1 MGHSTNFEIF
11 KNKKLFKTT
20 GKGSNDPLGPV
31 QFRKRKKEIVYQT
44 NFKIKKHFTG
54 SSPPEI
60 FVGRYNYPNV
70 NAGILSPDFHD
81 NTEDLSMPEVWHEKK
96 FGIGDI
102 LTRRSKLIY
111 GRFKTGI
118 KKSVI
123 KNKFKD
129 LMQEIAMAYKPVST
143 EVFLKTTPKQ
153 HLEVNKYSP
162 VITNYAPLENAR
174 LQENTKVEKKVD
186 YLVGDTHVKSATAM
200 NELHASGI
208 PTSNIQKILSAGLLG
223 LQTGR
228 RLVPTRWSIT
238 AVDDTIG
245 KSLLRRIRYYK
256 EIDEVMLF
264 NAIYCGNRYEILILP
279 GSFSFE
285 IIEADVKMNSPG
297 IFSKKIPG
305 RSTSLSQ
312 EVVRVNFWQDFERFH
327 GRKTYAD
334 EVTGGY
340 YVARLAVCEY
350 LDRIKRQGSV
360 FVFRETT
367 SDYYAHLGVGI
378 LRECCR
384 DAMKNCEKFVSKE
397 DAFARIQERI
407 NLNVDVFIEK
417 SVLLKEYGRQKKLWD
432 F

>member
-1 MGHSTNFEIF
+1 MVDNFEMI
-11 KNKKLFKTT
+11 KDKKLFN
-20 GKGSNDPLGPV
+20 SPV
-31 QFRKRKKEIVYQT
+31 KFKKKKEIVYQT
-44 NFKIKKHFTG
+44 NFQIKKHFTG
-54 SSPPEI
+54 NSPPEI

-70 NAGILSPDFHD
+70 NAGILSPDFHED
-81 NTEDLSMPEVWHEKK
+81 TEDLSMPERWHEKN

-118 KKSVI
+118 KKTVI
-123 KNKFKD
+123 KNRFKD

-143 EVFLKTTPKQ
+143 EVFLKNNPKQ

-162 VITNYAPLENAR
+162 VITNLAPLDNAR
-174 LQENTKVEKKVD
+174 LQENAKVRKKVD
-186 YLVGDTHVKSATAM
+186 YLVSDDHVKSAVAM
-200 NELHASGI
+200 NELHSSGI
-208 PTSNIQKILSAGLLG
+208 PTSSIQKILSAGLLG
-223 LQTGR
+223 LRTGR

-245 KSLLRRIRYYK
+245 KSLIRRIRYYN

-264 NAIYCGNRYEILILP
+264 HSDYVGNHYEILILP

-285 IIEADVKMNSPG
+285 IIEADIKFNKAS
-297 IFSKKIPG
+297 
-305 RSTSLSQ
+305 
-312 EVVRVNFWQDFERFH
+312 FWQDFERFH

-350 LDRIKRQGSV
+350 LDKIKRQGSV

-384 DAMKNCEKFVSKE
+384 DAMNKKEERFVSKE
-397 DAFARIQERI
+397 DAFMKIQNRI
-407 NLNVDVFIEK
+407 NLNVDVFREK
-417 SVLLKEYGRQKKLWD
+417 FILLREYGKQTKLFD

>member
-1 MGHSTNFEIF
+1 MVSNFEVF
-11 KNKKLFKTT
+11 KNKKLFDK
-20 GKGSNDPLGPV
+20 PV
-31 QFRKRKKEIVYQT
+31 SFRSRKKEVVYQT
-44 NFKIKKHFTG
+44 NFQVKKHFTG
-54 SSPPEI
+54 ASPPEI

-70 NAGILSPDFHD
+70 NAGILSPDFHED
-81 NTEDLSMPEVWHEKK
+81 TEDLSMPEVWHEKN

-123 KNKFKD
+123 KNRFKD

-143 EVFLKTTPKQ
+143 EVFLKKSPSR

-162 VITNYAPLENAR
+162 VITNLAPLENAR

-200 NELHASGI
+200 NELHSSGVA
-208 PTSNIQKILSAGLLG
+208 TSSIQKILSAGLLG
-223 LQTGR
+223 LQSGR

-245 KSLLRRIRYYK
+245 KSLLKRIRYYK
-256 EIDEVMLF
+256 EVDEVMLF
-264 NAIYCGNRYEILILP
+264 NATYCGNHYEILVLP

-285 IIEADVKMNSPG
+285 IIEADVKFNKVS
-297 IFSKKIPG
+297 
-305 RSTSLSQ
+305 
-312 EVVRVNFWQDFERFH
+312 FWQDYERFH

-350 LDRIKRQGSV
+350 LDGIKRQGSV
-360 FVFRETT
+360 FVFRESG

-384 DAMKNCEKFVSKE
+384 DAMNGKVEKFVDKE
-397 DAFARIQERI
+397 SAFVKMQERLQ
-407 NLNVDVFIEK
+407 LNVDVFKEK
-417 SVLLKEYGRQKKLWD
+417 SVLLGEYGKQRKISE
-432 F
+432 FF

>member
-1 MGHSTNFEIF
+1 MGHSVNFGSTGTASRDAAGHM
-11 KNKKLFKTT
+11 NKKLFA
-20 GKGSNDPLGPV
+20 GKPK
-31 QFRKRKKEIVYQT
+31 FRSRKKEIVYET
-44 NFKIKKHFTG
+44 NFQVKKHFTG
-54 SSPPEI
+54 ASPPEI

-70 NAGILSPDFHD
+70 NAGILSPDFHKD
-81 NTEDLSMPEVWHEKK
+81 TEDLSMPEVWHEKE

-118 KKSVI
+118 KKTVI
-123 KNKFKD
+123 KNRFKD

-143 EVFLKTTPKQ
+143 EVFLKKNPSR

-162 VITNYAPLENAR
+162 VITNLAPLENAR
-174 LQENTKVEKKVD
+174 LQENTKVKQKVD

-200 NELHASGI
+200 NELHSSGI

-223 LQTGR
+223 MQNNR

-238 AVDDTIG
+238 AVDDTLG
-245 KSLLRRIRYYK
+245 KYLLKRIRYYK
-256 EIDEVMLF
+256 EVDEVMLF
-264 NAIYCGNRYEILILP
+264 NATYCGNHYEILVLP

-285 IIEADVKMNSPG
+285 IIEADVKFN
-297 IFSKKIPG
+297 KV
-305 RSTSLSQ
+305 SL
-312 EVVRVNFWQDFERFH
+312 WQDYERFH
-327 GRKTYAD
+327 GRKNYAD

-350 LDRIKRQGSV
+350 LDKIKRQGSV
-360 FVFRETT
+360 FVFRESG

-384 DAMKNCEKFVSKE
+384 DAMEKGAEKFASKE
-397 DAFARIQERI
+397 DAFLGMQNRLQ
-407 NLNVDVFIEK
+407 LNVDVFKDK
-417 SVLLKEYGRQKKLWD
+417 SVLLKEYGKQKKLWD

>member
-1 MGHSTNFEIF
+1 MGHSVNFEAY
-11 KNKKLFKTT
+11 KNKKLFDK
-20 GKGSNDPLGPV
+20 PV
-31 QFRKRKKEIVYQT
+31 SFRSRKKEIVYQT

-70 NAGILSPDFHD
+70 NAGILSPDFHED
-81 NTEDLSMPEVWHEKK
+81 TEDLSMPEVWHAKG

-123 KNKFKD
+123 KNRFKD

-143 EVFLKTTPKQ
+143 EIFLKKNPSR
-153 HLEVNKYSP
+153 HLEVNKYSS
-162 VITNYAPLENAR
+162 VITNLAPLENAR
-174 LQENTKVEKKVD
+174 LQENTKVKPKVD
-186 YLVGDTHVKSATAM
+186 YLVGDTHVKSAVAM
-200 NELHASGI
+200 NELHSSGI

-223 LQTGR
+223 LQNGR

-238 AVDDTIG
+238 AVDDTLG
-245 KSLLRRIRYYK
+245 KHLLKRIRYYK
-256 EIDEVMLF
+256 EVDEVMLF
-264 NAIYCGNRYEILILP
+264 NATYCGNHYEILILP

-285 IIEADVKMNSPG
+285 IIEADVKM
-297 IFSKKIPG
+297 
-305 RSTSLSQ
+305 Q
-312 EVVRVNFWQDFERFH
+312 RVNFWQDHERFH
-327 GRKTYAD
+327 GRKSYAD

-350 LDRIKRQGSV
+350 LDRVKRQGSV

-384 DAMKNCEKFVSKE
+384 DALEKKGERFVSK
-397 DAFARIQERI
+397 DAAFAGMQSRL
-407 NLNVDVFIEK
+407 NVNVDVFKEK
-417 SVLLKEYGRQKKLWD
+417 SVLMKEYGLQRKIWD

>member
-1 MGHSTNFEIF
+1 MKSNFEIF
-11 KNKKLFKTT
+11 KNKKLF
-20 GKGSNDPLGPV
+20 NRPV
-31 QFRKRKKEIVYQT
+31 KFKKKKEIIYQT
-44 NFKIKKHFTG
+44 NFQIKKHFTG
-54 SSPPEI
+54 NSPPEI

-70 NAGILSPDFHD
+70 NAGILTPDFHED
-81 NTEDLSMPEVWHEKK
+81 TEDLSMPERWHEKN

-118 KKSVI
+118 KRAVI
-123 KNKFKD
+123 KNRFKD

-143 EVFLKTTPKQ
+143 EVFLKKNPKQ
-153 HLEVNKYSP
+153 HLEINKYSP
-162 VITNYAPLENAR
+162 VITNLAPLDNVR
-174 LQENTKVEKKVD
+174 LQENTRVKKKVD
-186 YLVGDTHVKSATAM
+186 YLVSDDHVKSAVAM
-200 NELHASGI
+200 NELHSSGI
-208 PTSNIQKILSAGLLG
+208 PTSSIQKILRAGLLG
-223 LQTGR
+223 LRTGR

-238 AVDDTIG
+238 AVDDTIC

-264 NAIYCGNRYEILILP
+264 HAEYVGNHYEILILP

-285 IIEADVKMNSPG
+285 IIEANVKFNNPG
-297 IFSKKIPG
+297 IFFKIPG
-305 RSTSLSQ
+305 PSTSPYH
-312 EVVRVNFWQDFERFH
+312 EVAGVNFWQDFERFH

-350 LDRIKRQGSV
+350 LDRIKRQGCV

-384 DAMKNCEKFVSKE
+384 DAMNKKEERFVNKE
-397 DAFARIQERI
+397 DAFMKIQDRI
-407 NLNVDVFIEK
+407 NLNVDVFREK
-417 SVLLKEYGRQKKLWD
+417 SILLREYGRQKKLWD

>member
-1 MGHSTNFEIF
+1 MGHSTSFEML
-11 KNKKLFKTT
+11 KNKKLFDK
-20 GKGSNDPLGPV
+20 PV
-31 QFRKRKKEIVYQT
+31 SFRSRKKEIVYQT
-44 NFKIKKHFTG
+44 NFQVKKHFSG

-60 FVGRYNYPNV
+60 FVGRYNYPQV

-81 NTEDLSMPEVWHEKK
+81 ETEDLSMPEVWHEKK

-123 KNKFKD
+123 KNRFKD

-143 EVFLKTTPKQ
+143 ELFLKKNPKQ
-153 HLEVNKYSP
+153 HLEINKYSP
-162 VITNYAPLENAR
+162 VITNLAPLENAR
-174 LQENTKVEKKVD
+174 LQENTKVQRKVD
-186 YLVGDTHVKSATAM
+186 YLVGDNHVKSSVAI
-200 NELHASGI
+200 NELHGSGI

-223 LQTGR
+223 LTASR

-245 KSLLRRIRYYK
+245 KNLLKRIKYYN
-256 EIDEVMLF
+256 EVDEVMLF
-264 NAIYCGNRYEILILP
+264 HAEYVGNHYEILVLP

-285 IIEADVKMNSPG
+285 IIEASVKFGS
-297 IFSKKIPG
+297 
-305 RSTSLSQ
+305 
-312 EVVRVNFWQDFERFH
+312 VDFWQDYERFH
-327 GRKTYAD
+327 GRKNYAE

-350 LDRIKRQGSV
+350 LDSIKKQGSV

-384 DAMKNCEKFVSKE
+384 EAMKNCERLSNME
-397 DAFARIQERI
+397 EAFAKIQERI
-407 NLNVDVFIEK
+407 NLNVNVFRQK
-417 SVLLKEYGRQKKLWD
+417 SVLLKEYGKQKKLWD

>member
-1 MGHSTNFEIF
+1 MVGNFEMI
-11 KNKKLFKTT
+11 KGKKLFN
-20 GKGSNDPLGPV
+20 SPV
-31 QFRKRKKEIVYQT
+31 KFKKKKEIVYQT
-44 NFKIKKHFTG
+44 NFQIKKHFTG

-70 NAGILSPDFHD
+70 NAGILSPDFHED
-81 NTEDLSMPEVWHEKK
+81 TEDLSMPERWHEKN

-118 KKSVI
+118 KKTVI
-123 KNKFKD
+123 KNRFKD

-143 EVFLKTTPKQ
+143 EVFLKNNPKQ
-153 HLEVNKYSP
+153 HLEMNKYSP
-162 VITNYAPLENAR
+162 VITNLALLDNAR
-174 LQENTKVEKKVD
+174 LQENTKVRKKVD
-186 YLVGDTHVKSATAM
+186 YLVSDDHVKSAVAM
-200 NELHASGI
+200 NELHSSGI
-208 PTSNIQKILSAGLLG
+208 PTSSIQKILSAGLLG
-223 LQTGR
+223 LKTGR
-228 RLVPTRWSIT
+228 RLVPTRWGIT

-245 KSLLRRIRYYK
+245 KSLLRRIRYYN

-264 NAIYCGNRYEILILP
+264 HSDYVGNHYEILILP

-285 IIEADVKMNSPG
+285 IIEADIKFNKT
-297 IFSKKIPG
+297 I
-305 RSTSLSQ
+305 
-312 EVVRVNFWQDFERFH
+312 FWQDFERFH

-384 DAMKNCEKFVSKE
+384 DAMNKKEERFVSKE
-397 DAFARIQERI
+397 DAFTKIQDRI
-407 NLNVDVFIEK
+407 NLNVDVFREK
-417 SVLLKEYGRQKKLWD
+417 CILLREYGKQKKLWD

>member
-1 MGHSTNFEIF
+1 MGHSVNFGTTGIASRDAAGHM
-11 KNKKLFKTT
+11 NKKLFA
-20 GKGSNDPLGPV
+20 GKPK
-31 QFRKRKKEIVYQT
+31 FRKRKEIVYQT
-44 NFKIKKHFTG
+44 NFQVKKHFTG

-123 KNKFKD
+123 KNRFKD
-129 LMQEIAMAYKPVST
+129 LMQEIAMAYRPVST
-143 EVFLKTTPKQ
+143 EVFLKKNPSR
-153 HLEVNKYSP
+153 HLEVNNYSS
-162 VITNYAPLENAR
+162 VITNLAPLDNVR
-174 LQENTKVEKKVD
+174 LQENTKVKKKVD

-200 NELHASGI
+200 NELHAGGI

-223 LQTGR
+223 IQNNR

-238 AVDDTIG
+238 AVDDTLG
-245 KSLLRRIRYYK
+245 KHLLKRIRYYK
-256 EIDEVMLF
+256 EVDEVQLF
-264 NAIYCGNRYEILILP
+264 NATYCGNHYEILILP

-285 IIEADVKMNSPG
+285 IIEADVKMN
-297 IFSKKIPG
+297 
-305 RSTSLSQ
+305 
-312 EVVRVNFWQDFERFH
+312 RVNFWQDYERFY

-340 YVARLAVCEY
+340 FVARLAVCEY

-384 DAMKNCEKFVSKE
+384 DALSQKGEKFTSKE
-397 DAFARIQERI
+397 DAFIGMQDRL
-407 NLNVDVFIEK
+407 NLNSDVFKQK
-417 SVLLKEYGRQKKLWD
+417 SVLMKDYGLQRKLWD

>member
-1 MGHSTNFEIF
+1 MVGNFEMI
-11 KNKKLFKTT
+11 KGKKLFN
-20 GKGSNDPLGPV
+20 SPV
-31 QFRKRKKEIVYQT
+31 KFKKKKEIVYQT
-44 NFKIKKHFTG
+44 NFQIKKHFTG

-70 NAGILSPDFHD
+70 NAGILSPDFHED
-81 NTEDLSMPEVWHEKK
+81 TEDLSMPERWHEKN

-118 KKSVI
+118 KKTVI
-123 KNKFKD
+123 KNRFKD

-143 EVFLKTTPKQ
+143 EVFLKNNPKQ
-153 HLEVNKYSP
+153 HLEMNKYSP
-162 VITNYAPLENAR
+162 VITNLALLDNAR
-174 LQENTKVEKKVD
+174 LQENTKVRKKVD
-186 YLVGDTHVKSATAM
+186 YLVSDDHVKSAVAM
-200 NELHASGI
+200 NELHSSGI
-208 PTSNIQKILSAGLLG
+208 PTSSIQKILSAGLLG
-223 LQTGR
+223 LKTGR

-245 KSLLRRIRYYK
+245 KSLLRRIRYYN

-264 NAIYCGNRYEILILP
+264 HSDYVGNHYEILILP

-285 IIEADVKMNSPG
+285 IIEADIKFNKT
-297 IFSKKIPG
+297 I
-305 RSTSLSQ
+305 
-312 EVVRVNFWQDFERFH
+312 FWQDFERFH

-384 DAMKNCEKFVSKE
+384 DAMNKKEERFASKE
-397 DAFARIQERI
+397 DAFTKIQDRI
-407 NLNVDVFIEK
+407 NLNVDVFREK
-417 SVLLKEYGRQKKLWD
+417 CILLREYGKQKKLWD

>member
-1 MGHSTNFEIF
+1 MVSNFEVF
-11 KNKKLFKTT
+11 KNKKLFDK
-20 GKGSNDPLGPV
+20 PV
-31 QFRKRKKEIVYQT
+31 SFRSRKKEVVYQT
-44 NFKIKKHFTG
+44 NFQVKKHFTG
-54 SSPPEI
+54 ASPPEI

-70 NAGILSPDFHD
+70 NAGILSPDFHED
-81 NTEDLSMPEVWHEKK
+81 TEDLSMPEVWHEKN

-123 KNKFKD
+123 KNRFKD

-143 EVFLKTTPKQ
+143 EVFLKKSPSR

-162 VITNYAPLENAR
+162 VITNLAPLENAR

-200 NELHASGI
+200 NELHSSGVA
-208 PTSNIQKILSAGLLG
+208 TSSIQKILSAGLLG
-223 LQTGR
+223 LQSGR

-245 KSLLRRIRYYK
+245 KSLLKRIRYYK
-256 EIDEVMLF
+256 EVDEVMLF
-264 NAIYCGNRYEILILP
+264 NATYCGNHYEILVLP

-285 IIEADVKMNSPG
+285 IIEADVKFNKVS
-297 IFSKKIPG
+297 
-305 RSTSLSQ
+305 
-312 EVVRVNFWQDFERFH
+312 FWQDYERFH

-350 LDRIKRQGSV
+350 LDGIKRQGSV
-360 FVFRETT
+360 FVFRESG

-384 DAMKNCEKFVSKE
+384 DAMNGKVEKVVDKESAFVKM
-397 DAFARIQERI
+397 QERLQ
-407 NLNVDVFIEK
+407 LNVDVFKEK
-417 SVLLKEYGRQKKLWD
+417 SVLLGEYGKQRKISE
-432 F
+432 FF

>member
-1 MGHSTNFEIF
+1 MVGNFEMI
-11 KNKKLFKTT
+11 KGKKLFN
-20 GKGSNDPLGPV
+20 SPV
-31 QFRKRKKEIVYQT
+31 KFKKKKEIVYQT
-44 NFKIKKHFTG
+44 NFQIKKHFTG

-70 NAGILSPDFHD
+70 NAGILSPDFHED
-81 NTEDLSMPEVWHEKK
+81 TEDLSMPERWHEKN

-118 KKSVI
+118 KKTVI
-123 KNKFKD
+123 KNRFKD

-143 EVFLKTTPKQ
+143 EVFLKNNPKQ
-153 HLEVNKYSP
+153 HLEMNKYSP
-162 VITNYAPLENAR
+162 VITNLALLDNAR
-174 LQENTKVEKKVD
+174 LQENTKVRKKVD
-186 YLVGDTHVKSATAM
+186 YLVSDDHVKSAVAM
-200 NELHASGI
+200 NELHSSGI
-208 PTSNIQKILSAGLLG
+208 PTSSIQKILSAGLLG
-223 LQTGR
+223 LKTGR

-245 KSLLRRIRYYK
+245 KSLLRRIRYYN
-256 EIDEVMLF
+256 EIDEVRLF
-264 NAIYCGNRYEILILP
+264 HSDYVGNHYEILILP

-285 IIEADVKMNSPG
+285 IIEADIKFNKT
-297 IFSKKIPG
+297 I
-305 RSTSLSQ
+305 
-312 EVVRVNFWQDFERFH
+312 FWQDFERFH

-384 DAMKNCEKFVSKE
+384 DAMNKNEERFVSKE
-397 DAFARIQERI
+397 DAFTKIQDRI
-407 NLNVDVFIEK
+407 NLNVDVFREK
-417 SVLLKEYGRQKKLWD
+417 CILLREYGKQKKLWD